1 MRNQSITYEK
11 ICLKLLI
18 LFIIVMSIAIVI
30 LQKPYQNKPIILTH
44 IDSQHLIFKAGYLLG
59 ADRQKDGF
67 DVTLI
72 WKLDSTLFF
81 DKYIK
86 K

>member
-1 MRNQSITYEK
+1 MKK
-11 ICLKLLI
+11 IDLSSVSLTLLVGCFVIIVII
-18 LFIIVMSIAIVI
+18 LFSRPTCSKSTEQIE
-30 LQKPYQNKPIILTH
+30 LTNT
-44 IDSQHLIFKAGYLLG
+44 DSQTLIFKAGYLLG

-67 DVTLI
+67 DVTST
-72 WKLDSTLFF
+72 WQQDSTLFF